1 MKHQYTIDMGKF
13 NEVFENAAFEKE
25 FQDVFTFVETVTG
38 QKYKPDNLTP
48 QDIELWNKKFDEVLK
63 QLDVQRK

>member
-1 MKHQYTIDMGKF
+1 MKHQYTIDMEKL
-13 NEVFENAAFEKE
+13 NEVFENSAFEEE
-25 FQDVFTFVETVTG
+25 FQDVFTFVETVTD